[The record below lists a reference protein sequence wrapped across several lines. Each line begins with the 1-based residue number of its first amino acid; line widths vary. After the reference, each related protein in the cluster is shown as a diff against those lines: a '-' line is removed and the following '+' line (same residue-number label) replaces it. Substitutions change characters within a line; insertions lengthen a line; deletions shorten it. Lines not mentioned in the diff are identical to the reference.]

1 MLQHGGN
8 IILRM
13 NTIKLFPIL
22 KQFSR
27 YNRSFTSDV
36 LNSTQN
42 PIWNKK
48 HIFVGVENDEWNSS
62 KLEISVWNYSSNADP
77 KCLGK
82 IKFTLHSTLLN
93 LFLFTLE

>member
-1 MLQHGGN
+1 MGISKLKKS
-8 IILRM
+8 LL
-13 NTIKLFPIL
+13 TIFPLLSYPSLIKDTL
-22 KQFSR
+22 
-27 YNRSFTSDV
+27 TI

-48 HIFVGVENDEWNSS
+48 HVFVGVENDEWNSS

-82 IKFTLHSTLLN
+82 AEFTFNFLHYEIYYLL
-93 LFLFTLE
+93 